1 MTITSHWRKKREM
14 VLLVKHTFY
23 LFTSC
28 CRDHAAIICPKK
40 RPYLLRFMRCLDGK
54 TLVAFFSWIPESFL
68 SYMSIL

>member
-1 MTITSHWRKKREM
+1 M
-14 VLLVKHTFY
+14 VLLVKHIFY

-54 TLVAFFSWIPESFL
+54 TLVAFIS
-68 SYMSIL
+68 